1 MFTLWNHCTVC
12 LGEDFVV
19 KFGTGVPKI
28 GKNRFLSVFEVVQEG
43 VWPWESCWG
52 SGVFEFGPREFLVK
66 EISKFFSF
74 WQSIRLL
81 FTSWCG
87 PLRRLVKI
95 SLLAKQKRPERRV
108 WDIKTL
114 NIDNKASEIVAL
126 RSIGGAYPLTLLFFH
141 FCSQTE
147 FLACCLGSHLGRLFS
162 LVLACSPRFYWRTS
176 GTSSPVGSG
185 S

>member
-1 MFTLWNHCTVC
+1 MCFILTLCFWYILT
-12 LGEDFVV
+12 
-19 KFGTGVPKI
+19 
-28 GKNRFLSVFEVVQEG
+28 FELVQEG
-43 VWPWESCWG
+43 VWPWESCWGSGVFEFGPRESCWG

-95 SLLAKQKRPERRV
+95 PLLAKQKRPERRV

-114 NIDNKASEIVAL
+114 NIDNKATEIVAL
-126 RSIGGAYPLTLLFFH
+126 RSIGGAYPLTLLFFP
-141 FCSQTE
+141 FCSQAE

-162 LVLACSPRFYWRTS
+162 LVLACCPRFYWRTS